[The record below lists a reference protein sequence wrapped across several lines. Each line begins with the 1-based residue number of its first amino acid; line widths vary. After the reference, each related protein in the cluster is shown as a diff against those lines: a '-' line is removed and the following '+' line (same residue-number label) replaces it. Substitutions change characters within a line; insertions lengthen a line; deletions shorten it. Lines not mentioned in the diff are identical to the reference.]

1 MTIIITILVGFVG
14 ILIYLLIKYPDRSI
28 GTNPRR
34 DLNGPKGLPLFGN
47 LFDVLKHDNNGFV
60 IFLYETLMKYGPNAT
75 YTLPGFG
82 RFITV
87 NNPECLE
94 HVMKA
99 NFEGYVKG
107 DKLYKILYD
116 LLGDGIFNTSGDNW
130 KMQRKLF
137 SQLFNVRNFRE
148 IICVVFEEQT
158 KIFLKIMEKKVNS
171 GEIFDL
177 QELFY
182 RFTLDS
188 FGKIIFGLDFK
199 CLTNTDSPVKFAQ
212 SFDFVQG
219 ALGKRLQNS
228 FWNITELFTEEGRKL
243 REDCKYLTEFA
254 YQIIEN
260 RRKNPETLREATDVL
275 NLFMEAKYDNGENM
289 SDKQLIDVVL
299 NFIIAGRDSTAQ
311 TLSWMMYNVMV
322 NPSIE
327 EKLVKEA
334 NSLLSEEEPIS
345 GYENIKQFQYTHAT
359 LYETLRLHPT
369 VPNNFRVCLKDDVLP
384 NGIPIYAGEMVN
396 WSSWAA
402 GRDERTWG
410 KDAKIFNPERFLNS
424 EDGLKP
430 SPYKFTSFNCGPKI
444 CLGQNFATTEV
455 IMLAT
460 AVLRQYKFEMV
471 PGQKLPPDFG
481 VSLTLPMK
489 NPLLVKVYHR

>member
-107 DKLYKILYD
+107 EKLYKILYD

-137 SQLFNVRNFRE
+137 SLRWIHLEN
-148 IICVVFEEQT
+148 
-158 KIFLKIMEKKVNS
+158 
-171 GEIFDL
+171 
-177 QELFY
+177 
-182 RFTLDS
+182 
-188 FGKIIFGLDFK
+188 FK

-289 SDKQLIDVVL
+289 TDKQLIDVVL

-311 TLSWMMYNVMV
+311 TLSWMMYNIMV

-334 NSLLSEEEPIS
+334 NSLLSDEEPIS
-345 GYENIKQFQYTHAT
+345 RYENIKQFQYTHAT

-430 SPYKFTSFNCGPKI
+430 SPYKFTSFNCGPRI
-444 CLGQNFATTEV
+444 CLGQNFATTEA